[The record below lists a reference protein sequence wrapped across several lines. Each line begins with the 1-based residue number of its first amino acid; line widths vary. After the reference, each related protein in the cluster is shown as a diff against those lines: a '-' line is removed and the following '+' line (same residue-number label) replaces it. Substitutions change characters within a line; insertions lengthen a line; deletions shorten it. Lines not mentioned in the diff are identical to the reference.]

1 MPQGD
6 TLHLN
11 TFMNTDTTD
20 SFASIGSLK
29 IAIIGAGNLGQ
40 SIALGWVKSGKVA
53 PGQITCTRRQ
63 VEALADLQAV
73 GIHVGTDNL
82 AAVAQADLVILAVK
96 PYKAE
101 EVLTEIGPALVG
113 RKILISV
120 MSSVELK
127 QLGAHAGPE
136 VLLFRAMP
144 NIATEISESITCLSH
159 AKGRKDG
166 IGLVTELFDLIGRTS
181 WIEESLMEAATVLGA
196 CGIAYVMRFIR
207 AMVQGG
213 IQIGFDS
220 HTASLIAT
228 QTVKGAAELLLQG
241 GRHPEEEI
249 DRVTTPK
256 GCTIVGLNEMEH
268 QGFSSALIKGIVT
281 SFQKIEK

>member
-1 MPQGD
+1 MD
-6 TLHLN
+6 IAHLN
-11 TFMNTDTTD
+11 
-20 SFASIGSLK
+20 

-40 SIALGWVKSGKVA
+40 SIALGWVKSGRVA
-53 PGQITCTRRQ
+53 PAQITCTRRH
-63 VEALADLQAV
+63 VDALADLRAA
-73 GIHVGTDNL
+73 GIHVSSDNL
-82 AAVAQADLVILAVK
+82 AAAGAADLIVLAVK
-96 PYKAE
+96 PYKAD
-101 EVLTEIGPALVG
+101 EVLAEIAPALQG

-120 MSSVELK
+120 MSSVEIK
-127 QLGAHAGPE
+127 QMATYAGPE
-136 VLLFRAMP
+136 VMLFRGMP
-144 NIATEISESITCLSH
+144 NTATEISQSITCLSH
-159 AKGRKDG
+159 AKGKSEG
-166 IGLVTELFDLIGRTS
+166 LELVTELFELLGRTAL
-181 WIEESLMEAATVLGA
+181 IEEGLMEAATVLGA

-220 HTASLIAT
+220 QTANLIAT

>member
-1 MPQGD
+1 MR
-6 TLHLN
+6 
-11 TFMNTDTTD
+11 
-20 SFASIGSLK
+20 K

-40 SIALGWVKSGKVA
+40 SIALGWVRSGQVS
-53 PGQITCTRRQ
+53 PESITCTRRHLDG
-63 VEALADLQAV
+63 LAPLRAA
-73 GIHVGTDNL
+73 GIGVSSDNL
-82 AAVAQADLVILAVK
+82 AAATAADLIVLAVK

-101 EVLTEIGPALVG
+101 EVLAEIAPALQG
-113 RKILISV
+113 PKILVSV
-120 MSSVELK
+120 MSSIELK
-127 QLGAHAGPE
+127 QLAAHGGPALR
-136 VLLFRAMP
+136 VFRAMP
-144 NIATEISESITCLSH
+144 NTATEISQSITCLSH
-159 AKGRKDG
+159 EKGKPQ
-166 IGLVTELFDLIGRTS
+166 GLEVVTELFELLGRTAL
-181 WIEESLMEAATVLGA
+181 IEESLMEAATILGA

-220 HTASLIAT
+220 QTANLIAT

>member
-1 MPQGD
+1 MKSI
-6 TLHLN
+6 
-11 TFMNTDTTD
+11 TD
-20 SFASIGSLK
+20 IK
-29 IAIIGAGNLGQ
+29 ITVIGAGNLGQ
-40 SIALGWVKSGKVA
+40 SIALGWAQSGKIA
-53 PGQITCTRRQ
+53 PAQLTCTRRNL
-63 VEALADLQAV
+63 EALTELRDL
-73 GIHVGTDNL
+73 GIHVSSDNL
-82 AAVAQADLVILAVK
+82 AAAMQADIIVLAVK
-96 PYKAE
+96 PYRAE
-101 EVLTEIGPALVG
+101 EILAEIAPALTG
-113 RKILISV
+113 EKILISV
-120 MSSVELK
+120 MSSVEIA
-127 QLGAHAGPE
+127 QMAAFAGPD
-136 VLLFRAMP
+136 VRIFRGMP
-144 NIATEISESITCLSH
+144 NTATGIQESITCLSH
-159 AKGRKDG
+159 QKGRSEGKAQ
-166 IGLVTELFDLIGRTS
+166 VEELFELLGRTT

-220 HTASLIAT
+220 QTASLIAQ
-228 QTVKGAAELLLQG
+228 QTVKGAAELLLQN